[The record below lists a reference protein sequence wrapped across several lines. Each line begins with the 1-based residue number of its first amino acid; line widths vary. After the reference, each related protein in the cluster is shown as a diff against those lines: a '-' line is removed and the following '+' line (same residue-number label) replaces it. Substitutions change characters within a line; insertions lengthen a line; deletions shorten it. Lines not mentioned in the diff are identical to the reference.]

1 MTKKFILNVV
11 LNLGIVFLLLSSVA
25 GYNSGNMLYLGLSI
39 ALLVVLVY
47 LKVVLLKQ
55 VSRDVQAKKAEQAR
69 ENAKQKKRA
78 NK

>member
-11 LNLGIVFLLLSSVA
+11 LNLGIVFLILSAVA
-25 GYNSGNMLYLGLSI
+25 GYNSGNMLFLGVSI

-55 VSRDVQAKKAEQAR
+55 VSRDVQAKKAAEAQQAL
-69 ENAKQKKRA
+69 KQKKRA
-78 NK
+78 KK